1 MKYIQEILGHKN
13 SKTTGIYTH
22 MSTQSKDRI
31 KSPLDTINPKEDGGK
46 WKKLSE
52 KGILAFQLELI

>member
-22 MSTQSKDRI
+22 VSTQSKSRI
-31 KSPLDTINPKEDGGK
+31 KSPLDTINLKEDGEK